1 MIPPDSML
9 SFADIEHAYKRIY
22 ATGLVERTPL
32 LKNRRLNE
40 ATGAKIL
47 VKAENLQSTGSF
59 KIRGATN
66 RIAKLSS
73 EERQRGVVAFSSGNH
88 AQGIARAAKY
98 FDVQATII
106 MPSDA
111 PAIKVEGV
119 KRDGGTIVEY
129 DRERESREEIAEQFS
144 KENGSIII
152 PSYDDPDIIAG
163 QGTVGLELVQQLTD
177 INHSLDHLIVCTGGG
192 GLAAGI
198 ALAFK
203 KLSPKTKIWVAE
215 PDGYDDWKR
224 SLQSGTIK
232 VNTSWP
238 PSLCDSILTK
248 SPGDLPW
255 KLASEL
261 IEGGLSVTD
270 EEVKVAIRFAISN
283 LKIVLE
289 PGGAVALATALRG
302 LPTEMQGTIVGV
314 IATGGNIDSRLLAKI
329 LSEQAQSL

>member
-163 QGTVGLELVQQLTD
+163 QGTVGLELAQQLTD
-177 INHSLDHLIVCTGGG
+177 INRSLDHLIVCTGGG